1 MTELT
6 GILSGESTLKGAIS
20 GASDLAGAIG
30 VGIVDNTKILQF
42 ASIYEFPNRG
52 DTGKIYIDT
61 SENASYR
68 WDEAASKYYCV
79 GRDYREIDTTTG
91 GAANE

>member
-1 MTELT
+1 MANLVGT
-6 GILSGESTLKGAIS
+6 LSGGSTLGGRIS
-20 GASDLAGAIG
+20 A
-30 VGIVDNTKILQF
+30 GIVDNTKIIQCS
-42 ASIYEFPNRG
+42 SIYEFPNRG

-79 GRDYREIDTTTG
+79 GRDYQEIDTISG
-91 GAANE
+91 GTANG

>member
-1 MTELT
+1 MIEGLVGT
-6 GILSGESTLKGAIS
+6 ISGQSALKGTM
-20 GASDLAGAIG
+20 GAA
-30 VGIVDNTKILQF
+30 VVDNTKILQF
-42 ASIYEFPNRG
+42 SSIYEFPNRG

-61 SENASYR
+61 SENATYR

-79 GRDYREIDTTTG
+79 GRDYTQIDTISG